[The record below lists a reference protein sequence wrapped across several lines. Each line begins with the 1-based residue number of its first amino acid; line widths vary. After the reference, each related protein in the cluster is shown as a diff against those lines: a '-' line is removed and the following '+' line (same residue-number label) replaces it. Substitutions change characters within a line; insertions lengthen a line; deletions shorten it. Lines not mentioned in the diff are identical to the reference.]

1 MNTRSI
7 LTTPYSSG
15 IPKQVKK
22 RLTMS
27 FKVIKIIDGDTFEVS
42 PKWKWNN
49 QEGNIVRANGYD
61 TPEEGQP
68 GYQAAKDKL
77 TRLIL
82 GKEVEL
88 KNPIKITYGRLL
100 CDVYY
105 QGKNLVDYL
114 PEYQ

>member
-1 MNTRSI
+1 
-7 LTTPYSSG
+7 
-15 IPKQVKK
+15 
-22 RLTMS
+22 MS
-27 FKVIKIIDGDTFEVS
+27 FKVIKVIDGDTFEVS
-42 PKWKWNN
+42 PKWEWNN

-61 TPEEGQP
+61 APEQGQP

-77 TRLIL
+77 TSLIL

-105 QGKNLVDYL
+105 QGKNLAEYF
-114 PEYQ
+114 PEYQWECKMPL